1 MIRSIA
7 IAIALLALLPTLASA
22 GEDIAGAKDH
32 PLLTRYPQSFITA
45 YKQGPDFVTF
55 KVKTED
61 GKTETT
67 PVKGKTTV
75 ITYAFEK
82 KIALAGSAPVMT
94 HFRDKASNPR
104 PDELYYRSGSY
115 LAGDP
120 GEATYKLMVDGKA
133 VWIKV
138 EPQDTF
144 GSDKTGYVLTVV
156 EASDEQPFG
165 PKRRKGMP

>member
-1 MIRSIA
+1 MIRS

-32 PLLTRYPQSFITA
+32 ALLTRYPQSFITA

-67 PVKGKTTV
+67 HVKGKTTV
-75 ITYAFEK
+75 ITYAHPNNDS
-82 KIALAGSAPVMT
+82 AGSAAVMT
-94 HFRDKASNPR
+94 HFRSKASNPR

-115 LAGDP
+115 LAGEP
-120 GEATYKLMVDGKA
+120 GEATYKLMADGKA

>member
-1 MIRSIA
+1 MIRS

-55 KVKTED
+55 KVKTDD
-61 GKTETT
+61 GKTERN

-75 ITYAFEK
+75 ITYELTETTVTAGRVLDHFEYEAVK
-82 KIALAGSAPVMT
+82 QRMDVV
-94 HFRDKASNPR
+94 
-104 PDELYYRSGSY
+104 YYRP
-115 LAGDP
+115 LAVFENDG
-120 GEATYKLMVDGKA
+120 GEKTFKLTANGET
-133 VWIKV
+133 VWAKI
-138 EPQDTF
+138 EPQWSWS
-144 GSDKTGYVLTVV
+144 GDKNGYQLTIV